1 MVYRYSKSECISS
14 SLTAGGASIWYN
26 QTMISALILGIVQ
39 GLTEFIPVSSTAHL
53 ILFPWFF
60 NWSGQVDTLTFD
72 IALHAGTLFALV
84 LCFWRDWIDLA
95 LRKQRV
101 LGLIVFATVPAG
113 LAGYF
118 LNDIA
123 EHNLR
128 SPLLIS
134 IMLVVVG
141 VIMLIS
147 EKVFKYRKVEETGLK
162 DAVIIGIAQ
171 ALAIIPG
178 VSRSGITISAGLFR
192 GFEREAAARFSF
204 LLATPIIAGATL
216 LHLKKALNGHMHYD
230 LEIFSIGIIS
240 SFITGFIAIK
250 FPLRFL
256 KRYPLN
262 LFVYYRFALSAI
274 IITGI
279 WLKG

>member
-1 MVYRYSKSECISS
+1 
-14 SLTAGGASIWYN
+14 
-26 QTMISALILGIVQ
+26 MIVALILGIVQ

-72 IALHAGTLFALV
+72 VALHAGTLAALV
-84 LCFWRDWIDLA
+84 FCFWRDWIDIA
-95 LRKQRV
+95 LRKQRL
-101 LGLIVFATVPAG
+101 LGLIIFASIPAG
-113 LAGYF
+113 IAGFF

-123 EHNLR
+123 EHSLR
-128 SPLLIS
+128 EPLLIS
-134 IMLVVVG
+134 IILVAVG
-141 VIMLIS
+141 VIMLVS
-147 EKVFKYRKVEETGLK
+147 EKVYKHKELEETGLK
-162 DAVIIGIAQ
+162 DAIIIGIAQ
-171 ALAIIPG
+171 AFAIIPG

-216 LHLKKALNGHMHYD
+216 LHLKKAFESNTHYD
-230 LEIFSIGIIS
+230 FDILSVGIIS

-250 FPLRFL
+250 FLLSFL

-262 LFVYYRFALSAI
+262 LFVYYRFMLSAI
-274 IITGI
+274 IIAGI